1 MNTRSIAPR
10 VLGIVAVLALILVA
24 GRATS
29 AVAMVTAPAAT
40 TFSDVAGDAG
50 GAPDVTSVVV
60 SDVAATG
67 TITIAVTAPGLAP
80 VSDVHV
86 FIDADKNA
94 STGYAPLG
102 IEYDVYVWQDTD
114 KWGWDVLQWTGSD
127 WTESPTSSAMSFSR
141 SGNTFT
147 WTLGKADL
155 GGSTGFAFFVTG
167 IKWDA
172 NGDVAAMDL
181 APDGGR
187 WMYDLTPVTVK
198 PVQVVKPVIAAPTN
212 APAVATAGKRFTVSF
227 SVTRS
232 DDGSPMTTGTMIC
245 DPSVSGKVIQHA
257 EKFANGVARLSFTI
271 PKTAKGKLLKVKVTI
286 KAGNQASTRITTFK
300 VR

>member
-1 MNTRSIAPR
+1 MNMRSVAPR
-10 VLGIVAVLALILVA
+10 VLGIVVVLALILVA

-29 AVAMVTAPAAT
+29 AVAMVTAPAAS
-40 TFSDVAGDAG
+40 TFTDVAGDAG
-50 GAPDVTSVVV
+50 GAPDITSVAL

-86 FIDADKNA
+86 FIDSDRNA
-94 STGYAPLG
+94 STGYAPVG
-102 IEYDVYVWQDTD
+102 IDYDVYVWQDTD
-114 KWGWDVLQWTGSD
+114 KWGWDVLQWNGTD
-127 WTESPTSSAMSFSR
+127 WKESPTSSAMNFSR
-141 SGNTFT
+141 SGDTLT

-155 GGSTGFAFFVTG
+155 GGSTGFAFFVAG
-167 IKWDA
+167 MKWDA
-172 NGDVAAMDL
+172 NGDVASMDL

-187 WMYDLTPVTVK
+187 WTYDLAPVTVK
-198 PVQVVKPVIAAPTN
+198 PVAVVKPVIAAPTTV
-212 APAVATAGKRFTVSF
+212 PAVAAAGKRFTVSF

-232 DDGSPMTTGTMIC
+232 DDGSPLNTGTMIC

-257 EKFANGVARLSFTI
+257 EQFTNGVARLSFTI

-286 KAGNQASTRITTFK
+286 KAGSQTSTRITTFNIK
-300 VR
+300 